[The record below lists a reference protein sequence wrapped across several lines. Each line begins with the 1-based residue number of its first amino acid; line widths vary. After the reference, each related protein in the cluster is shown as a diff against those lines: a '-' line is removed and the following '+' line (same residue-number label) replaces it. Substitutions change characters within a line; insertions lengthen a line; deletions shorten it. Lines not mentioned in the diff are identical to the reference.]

1 MKRYWIIFAVLFG
14 FLWTANLWAES
25 SKAEWPECKFGEILE
40 ASDFK
45 KYRIRLNKPIIV
57 RDASYPTAD
66 SDLLCFQK
74 LMLSI
79 QILPAKYFFDE
90 GDIVLCSWRGHDW
103 LVEDPRD
110 AKSSARSYD
119 RFHIFDE
126 DFDRTKVWVVCTGE
140 FEWCFLRASVDALT
154 YLLKQP
160 GEDFL
165 ARENIRLFK
174 MVIMSLRDC
183 HSKRRNCTSD
193 EVGGRYL
200 NQNMVS
206 TFLYPDR
213 VTQSPRHKAI
223 ESFSLCTRLLNSSE
237 FSKTFSNRVE
247 LHATA
252 RRLKEAIG
260 RYMERMAT
268 EEKVLETMLQELRKQ
283 EALNPLMPRGGDLK

>member
-1 MKRYWIIFAVLFG
+1 MKYWILFGVLFG
-14 FLWTANLWAES
+14 FLWTANLLAES
-25 SKAEWPECKFGEILE
+25 SKEEWPECKYGEILE
-40 ASDFK
+40 ASDSN

-57 RDASYPTAD
+57 LENFYPTAD

-90 GDIVLCSWRGHDW
+90 GDTVLCSWRGHDW

-110 AKSSARSYD
+110 AKSRARSYD
-119 RFHIFDE
+119 RFHIFYE
-126 DFDRTKVWVVCTGE
+126 GFDRTKVWVVCTGE

-154 YLLKQP
+154 YLLEQP

-165 ARENIRLFK
+165 ARDIIRLFK

-206 TFLYPDR
+206 TFLYPDE

-237 FSKTFSNRVE
+237 FSKTFSNRGE
-247 LHATA
+247 LNATA
-252 RRLKEAIG
+252 RRLKEGIG
-260 RYMERMAT
+260 RYMERMVAD
-268 EEKVLETMLQELRKQ
+268 EKVLEAMRLEQRKQ
-283 EALNPLMPRGGDLK
+283 EAPLPLMPRGGDLK